1 MKTKFGAIIV
11 DGRGKIG
18 GHVASKNRAGSYMR
32 TKVTPV
38 NGRTSFQI
46 LSRTRLATLSTS
58 WRGSGLGDAG
68 RLAWNSAVDL
78 WKKTDVFGD
87 LKIPSGFALY
97 QKLNNNLAQVGV
109 AALTAPPMPAA
120 ITNWTTFS
128 FIPDNSGTMVLT
140 FAVTPVPAG
149 FAVLLDGTAPCSPGL
164 TNANAR
170 FRRIGSLAAAKAT
183 GEDIQ
188 ALYIAKFGSIA
199 PIGNRVFLR
208 ATMINIA
215 TGQKGQPVQATAL
228 IVA

>member
-18 GHVASKNRAGSYMR
+18 GHVASKNRAGSYLR

-38 NGRTSFQI
+38 NGRTPAQI
-46 LSRTRLATLSTS
+46 LARGRLATLAIS
-58 WRGSGLGDAG
+58 WAGVGLGDAG
-68 RLAWNSAVDL
+68 RLAWNNAVDL
-78 WKKTDVFGD
+78 WKRTDVFGD
-87 LKIPSGFALY
+87 LKSPSGFNLY

-109 AALTAPPMPAA
+109 GALTAPPLPAA

-128 FIPDNSGTMVLT
+128 FIPDNTGTMILT
-140 FAVTPVPAG
+140 FAATPIPAG
-149 FAVLLDGTAPCSPGL
+149 FAILIDGTAPCSPGL
-164 TNANAR
+164 SNANAR
-170 FRRIGSLAAAKAT
+170 FRRVTSLAAAVAT
-183 GEDIQ
+183 SVDIQ
-188 ALYIAKFGSIA
+188 AAYVLKFGSIA